1 MRLGIALGPPKRTAA
16 AVELAVRAGAPA
28 ERLRGLA
35 RPELVVGGGHT
46 VALARPGDLL
56 TLCRR
61 DALDAA
67 ILGAEVLLER
77 GPEVVELLDLEVGGA
92 RLVAAVSAAGAGEA
106 PRGGG
111 ESLRDGSGG
120 GEVSREG
127 SGGGELSREGSGG
140 ELPRRPLVAT
150 AHPRLTRR
158 YLEAHGCQPRLVEFV
173 DEPWLAGRL
182 LRLDLVVGLVDEG
195 EEPEPPFA
203 FRGEVVAG
211 GLRLVAGLA
220 AHALRGAELAAFA
233 RRTRG
238 AVAS

>member
-1 MRLGIALGPPKRTAA
+1 VRLGIALGPPRRTAA

-28 ERLRGLA
+28 EPLRGLVH
-35 RPELVVGGGHT
+35 PELVVRGSDT
-46 VALARPGDLL
+46 VALARSGDLL

-77 GPEVVELLDLEVGGA
+77 GPEVVELLDLEVGAA
-92 RLVAAVSAAGAGEA
+92 RLVAAVYPVGAGEDPGEGSRPELRREA
-106 PRGGG
+106 SGG
-111 ESLRDGSGG
+111 EAPG
-120 GEVSREG
+120 EG
-127 SGGGELSREGSGG
+127 SAG

-150 AHPRLTRR
+150 AHPWLTRR
-158 YLEAHGCQPRLVEFV
+158 YLEAHGCQPRLVEFI

-203 FRGEVVAG
+203 VHGEVAAG

-220 AHALRGAELAAFA
+220 AHALRGAELAAFT
-233 RRTRG
+233 RRTRE

>member
-1 MRLGIALGPPKRTAA
+1 VRLGIAVGPPRRTAA
-16 AVELAVRAGAPA
+16 AVELAVCAGAPA
-28 ERLRGLA
+28 EPLRGLA
-35 RPELVVGGGHT
+35 HPELVVRGGDT

-77 GPEVVELLDLEVGGA
+77 GPEVVELLDLNVGRA
-92 RLVAAVSAAGAGEA
+92 RLVAAASPAGAGAA
-106 PRGGG
+106 PGEGGG
-111 ESLRDGSGG
+111 GD
-120 GEVSREG
+120 
-127 SGGGELSREGSGG
+127 
-140 ELPRRPLVAT
+140 LPRRPLVAT

-158 YLEAHGCQPRLVEFV
+158 YLEARGYQPRLVELV

-195 EEPEPPFA
+195 EEPEPPFVA
-203 FRGEVVAG
+203 RGEVAAG
-211 GLRLVAGLA
+211 GLRLVAGLT

-233 RRTRG
+233 HRTRG
-238 AVAS
+238 AAAS

>member
-28 ERLRGLA
+28 ESLRGLA
-35 RPELVVGGGHT
+35 HPELVVRGPDT
-46 VALARPGDLL
+46 VVLARPGDLL

-67 ILGAEVLLER
+67 LLGAEVLLEH
-77 GPEVVELLDLEVGGA
+77 GPEVVELLDLEVGVA
-92 RLVAAVSAAGAGEA
+92 RLVAAVYPAGAGED
-106 PRGGG
+106 PG
-111 ESLRDGSGG
+111 
-120 GEVSREG
+120 EG
-127 SGGGELSREGSGG
+127 SGA

-150 AHPRLTRR
+150 SHPWLTRR
-158 YLEAHGCQPRLVEFV
+158 YLEARGYQPRLVEFI

-182 LRLDLVVGLVDEG
+182 LRLDLVVGSVDEG

-203 FRGEVVAG
+203 VHGEVASG

-220 AHALRGAELAAFA
+220 AHALRGAELAAFT
-233 RRTRG
+233 RRTRE

>member
-1 MRLGIALGPPKRTAA
+1 VRLGIALGPPKRTAA

-28 ERLRGLA
+28 EPLRGLA
-35 RPELVVGGGHT
+35 HPELVVRGSDT

-77 GPEVVELLDLEVGGA
+77 GPEVVELLDLEVGAA
-92 RLVAAVSAAGAGEA
+92 RLVAAVYPAGAGED
-106 PRGGG
+106 PG
-111 ESLRDGSGG
+111 
-120 GEVSREG
+120 EG
-127 SGGGELSREGSGG
+127 SRGEAPDVGSGG

-150 AHPRLTRR
+150 AHPWLTRR
-158 YLEAHGCQPRLVEFV
+158 YLEAHGYQPRLVEFI

-203 FRGEVVAG
+203 VHGEVAAG

-220 AHALRGAELAAFA
+220 AHALRGAELAAFT
-233 RRTRG
+233 RRTRE

>member
-28 ERLRGLA
+28 EPLRGLA
-35 RPELVVGGGHT
+35 HPELVVGGGHT

-77 GPEVVELLDLEVGGA
+77 GPEVVELLDLEVGEA
-92 RLVAAVSAAGAGEA
+92 RLVAAVYSADAGEV
-106 PRGGG
+106 P
-111 ESLRDGSGG
+111 
-120 GEVSREG
+120 
-127 SGGGELSREGSGG
+127 REGSGG

-195 EEPEPPFA
+195 EEPESPFA
-203 FRGEVVAG
+203 VRGEVAAG

-220 AHALRGAELAAFA
+220 AHALRGADLAAFA
-233 RRTRG
+233 RRTRR

>member
-28 ERLRGLA
+28 APLRGLA

-77 GPEVVELLDLEVGGA
+77 GPEVVELLDLEAGQA
-92 RLVAAVSAAGAGEA
+92 RLVAAVCRAGAGEA
-106 PRGGG
+106 PHGG
-111 ESLRDGSGG
+111 DD
-120 GEVSREG
+120 
-127 SGGGELSREGSGG
+127 ELSRQGNGQ

-195 EEPEPPFA
+195 EEPEPPFV

-220 AHALRGAELAAFA
+220 AHALRSAELAAFA

>member
-1 MRLGIALGPPKRTAA
+1 VRLGIALGPPRRTAV

-28 ERLRGLA
+28 EPLRGLDQ
-35 RPELVVGGGHT
+35 PELVVRGGHT

-77 GPEVVELLDLEVGGA
+77 GPEVVELLDLEAGEA
-92 RLVAAVSAAGAGEA
+92 RLVAAVSVAGAGEA
-106 PRGGG
+106 VG
-111 ESLRDGSGG
+111 EAS
-120 GEVSREG
+120 
-127 SGGGELSREGSGG
+127 GGELPREGSGG

-158 YLEAHGCQPRLVEFV
+158 YLEARGYQPRLVEFV

-203 FRGEVVAG
+203 VRGEVAAG

-220 AHALRGAELAAFA
+220 AHALRGADLAAFA

-238 AVAS
+238 AVAP

>member
-1 MRLGIALGPPKRTAA
+1 VRLGIALGPPKRTAA

-28 ERLRGLA
+28 GPLRGLA

-77 GPEVVELLDLEVGGA
+77 GPEVVELLDLEAGQA
-92 RLVAAVSAAGAGEA
+92 RLVAAVCRARAGEA
-106 PRGGG
+106 PSAGGA
-111 ESLRDGSGG
+111 
-120 GEVSREG
+120 GEVAHAGAAADVPREW
-127 SGGGELSREGSGG
+127 SGG

-203 FRGEVVAG
+203 LRGEVVAG

-220 AHALRGAELAAFA
+220 AHALRSAELAAFA

>member
-1 MRLGIALGPPKRTAA
+1 VRLGIALGPPRRTAT

-28 ERLRGLA
+28 EPLRGLA
-35 RPELVVGGGHT
+35 HPELVVRGSDT

-67 ILGAEVLLER
+67 ILGAEVLLEH
-77 GPEVVELLDLEVGGA
+77 GPDVVELLDLEVGEA
-92 RLVAAVSAAGAGEA
+92 RLVAATSPRAAGTLPGAG
-106 PRGGG
+106 RGG
-111 ESLRDGSGG
+111 D
-120 GEVSREG
+120 
-127 SGGGELSREGSGG
+127 LSRERSGG
-140 ELPRRPLVAT
+140 EPRDEGRGRELPRRPLVAT
-150 AHPRLTRR
+150 AHPRLARR
-158 YLEAHGCQPRLVEFV
+158 YLEARGYQPRLVEFV

-182 LRLDLVVGLVDEG
+182 LRLDLVVGLVDDG
-195 EEPEPPFA
+195 DEPEPPFA
-203 FRGEVVAG
+203 ALGEVAAG

-233 RRTRG
+233 RRARE

>member
-1 MRLGIALGPPKRTAA
+1 MRLGIALGPPRRTAA

-28 ERLRGLA
+28 EPLRGLSH
-35 RPELVVGGGHT
+35 PELVVRGGHT

-56 TLCRR
+56 TLCGR

-77 GPEVVELLDLEVGGA
+77 GPEVVELLDLEVGLA
-92 RLVAAVSAAGAGEA
+92 RLVAATCPAGGGEA
-106 PRGGG
+106 PR
-111 ESLRDGSGG
+111 
-120 GEVSREG
+120 EG
-127 SGGGELSREGSGG
+127 SGNELSRPGSGD

-150 AHPRLTRR
+150 AHPRLTRH

-173 DEPWLAGRL
+173 DEPWLAARL

-195 EEPEPPFA
+195 EEPEAPFA
-203 FRGEVVAG
+203 VHGEVVAG

-220 AHALRGAELAAFA
+220 AHALRGADLAAFA
-233 RRTRG
+233 RRTRR

>member
-28 ERLRGLA
+28 GPLRGLA

-77 GPEVVELLDLEVGGA
+77 GPEVVELLDLEVGEA
-92 RLVAAVSAAGAGEA
+92 RLVAAVCRAGAGED
-106 PRGGG
+106 PH
-111 ESLRDGSGG
+111 D
-120 GEVSREG
+120 
-127 SGGGELSREGSGG
+127 GGGELSRHGNGQ

-195 EEPEPPFA
+195 EEPEPPFVV
-203 FRGEVVAG
+203 RGEVVAG

-220 AHALRGAELAAFA
+220 AHALRSVELAAFA
-233 RRTRG
+233 RRTRE